1 MPHQVSGYWFNI
13 ALVAVL
19 VLLNAAFSGS
29 EMALISLREGQ
40 LKQLEKEGTV
50 TARRL
55 VRLARD
61 PNRFLAT
68 IQIGITLAGF
78 LASAT
83 AAVAL
88 AEPLVP
94 FLDALG
100 GAAEAAAVAGVTL
113 ILTFFTLVLG
123 ELAPKRLAMQM
134 ALPWARVVARP
145 LDLLSTFSRPA
156 VWTLGLATN
165 TVVRLLGGRAEAA
178 SEELTPDELR
188 EIVSTHQGLGPEQRE
203 IIAGAFDI
211 QERTLREVLVPR
223 HQTLFLR
230 HSMPVAEARALLAAQ
245 GHSRA
250 PVIRG
255 SNRDDVIGVAH
266 WALLLDEDDRLV
278 GEVATPALVL
288 PDTANVSA
296 ALRRFKSERQQLAV
310 VIDEHGSV
318 DGIVTLE
325 DLLEEVVGEIYDETD
340 DDSLAIERAA
350 DGSFTLPGTFPVH
363 DLEDVGV
370 DAGLVR
376 HGEYTT
382 VAGLVLHRLGR
393 IPTAPGDTVEIDGW
407 TIEVTGVG
415 HHAVTEVR
423 LVPGDTETRDTVKRD
438 TETLDTHTRDTET
451 RDAETRDTG
460 ADAHPDE

>member
-1 MPHQVSGYWFNI
+1 MSGYWFNI
-13 ALVAVL
+13 ALVFFL
-19 VLLNAAFSGS
+19 ILINAAFAGS

-40 LKQLEKEGTV
+40 LRQLEKEGSRR
-50 TARRL
+50 ALRL
-55 VRLARD
+55 VSLARD

-94 FLDALG
+94 ALGFLG
-100 GAAEAAAVAGVTL
+100 GAAEVVAVAGVTL
-113 ILTFFTLVLG
+113 ILTFLTLVLG

-134 ALPWARVVARP
+134 ALPWARAVARP
-145 LDLLSTFSRPA
+145 LDLLSTLSRPV
-156 VWTLGLATN
+156 VWMLGIATN
-165 TVVRLLGGRAEAA
+165 AVVRLLGGRAEAA
-178 SEELTPDELR
+178 NAELTPDELR
-188 EIVSTHQGLGPEQRE
+188 EIVTTHQGLGPEQRE
-203 IIAGAFDI
+203 IMTGAFDI

-223 HQTLFLR
+223 SQTLFLR
-230 HSMPVAEARALLAAQ
+230 HSMSVAEARTVLAQ
-245 GHSRA
+245 RGHSRA

-255 SNRDDVIGVAH
+255 NNRDDVVGVAH
-266 WALLLDEDDRLV
+266 WALLLDDDQDRRV

-288 PDTANVSA
+288 PDTAKVSA
-296 ALRRFKSERQQLAV
+296 ALRRFKTERQQLAV

-340 DDSLAIERAA
+340 SDSMDVSRAD
-350 DGSFTLPGTFPVH
+350 DGSVTLPGTFPVH
-363 DLEDVGV
+363 DLSDVGV
-370 DAGLVR
+370 DAHLVR

-393 IPTAPGDTVEIDGW
+393 IPKEPGDAVDIDGW
-407 TIEVTGVG
+407 TVEVTAVG
-415 HHAVTEVR
+415 HHAITEVR
-423 LVPGDTETRDTVKRD
+423 LVPSSPEDSQASD
-438 TETLDTHTRDTET
+438 
-451 RDAETRDTG
+451 
-460 ADAHPDE
+460 

>member
-1 MPHQVSGYWFNI
+1 MSGYWFNI
-13 ALVAVL
+13 ALVVFL
-19 VLLNAAFSGS
+19 VLLNAAFAGS

-40 LKQLEKEGTV
+40 LKQLEREGST
-50 TARRL
+50 TGRRL

-94 FLDALG
+94 RLEFLG
-100 GAAEAAAVAGVTL
+100 GAAEIVAVAGVTL
-113 ILTFFTLVLG
+113 ILTFFTLVFG

-134 ALPWARVVARP
+134 ALPWAKIVVRP
-145 LDLLSTFSRPA
+145 LDVLSTFSRPA
-156 VWTLGLATN
+156 VWLLGAATN
-165 TVVRLLGGRAEAA
+165 MVVRLFGGRAEAS

-188 EIVSTHQGLGPEQRE
+188 EIVSTHQGLGPDQRE

-223 HQTLFLR
+223 SQTLFLR
-230 HSMPVAEARALLAAQ
+230 HTMPVAEARALLADQ

-250 PVIRG
+250 PVMRG

-266 WALLLDEDDRLV
+266 WASLLSDQQGQTV

-288 PDTANVSA
+288 PDTAKVSA
-296 ALRRFKSERQQLAV
+296 ALRRFKLERQQLAV
-310 VIDEHGSV
+310 IIDEHGAV

-340 DDSLAIERAA
+340 SDSVGVAA
-350 DGSFTLPGTFPVH
+350 GPDGTLTLPGSFPIH
-363 DLEDVGV
+363 DLDDVGV
-370 DAGLVR
+370 RADALR
-376 HGEYTT
+376 NGEYTT
-382 VAGLVLHRLGR
+382 VAGLVLYRLGR
-393 IPTAPGDTVEIDGW
+393 IPKTPGDVVDIDGW
-407 TIEVTGVG
+407 SIEVTQVA
-415 HHAVTEVR
+415 HNAITEVR
-423 LVPGDTETRDTVKRD
+423 LTPTPQPSGQ
-438 TETLDTHTRDTET
+438 
-451 RDAETRDTG
+451 
-460 ADAHPDE
+460 DEEDS